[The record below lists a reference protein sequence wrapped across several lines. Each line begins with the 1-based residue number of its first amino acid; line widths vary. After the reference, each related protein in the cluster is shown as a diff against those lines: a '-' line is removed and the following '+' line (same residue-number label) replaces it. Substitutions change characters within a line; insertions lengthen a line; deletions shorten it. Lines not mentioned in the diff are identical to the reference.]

1 MTPFRHFEPSSAPR
15 ARRPPKI
22 TSSSCLRL
30 CRFESKTLLKCCNC
44 FLYCSLRII
53 EISRSHPKI
62 KQFIS
67 LEAVIHCTFSRNESS
82 MLLGLARIALLA
94 LVLIPCPCPSR
105 GPGPGRVIFVQFI
118 RAQPVS
124 WSRKQTTSGLSDLLV
139 SAPLWLSR
147 SLAARP
153 QVCNKCACS
162 RWLNRRAANPYRLL
176 RPRTSNVFI
185 SRNSSRG
192 SRNLA

>member
-1 MTPFRHFEPSSAPR
+1 MLQLSNTAAGPCLQGQYAAAQHRNLGRMTPFRHFEPSSALR

-30 CRFESKTLLKCCNC
+30 CQFESKTLLKCCNC

-94 LVLIPCPCPSR
+94 CPHPLPLSVPWPWPWPCDLRSERSSEAVHPS
-105 GPGPGRVIFVQFI
+105 
-118 RAQPVS
+118 
-124 WSRKQTTSGLSDLLV
+124 
-139 SAPLWLSR
+139 SAS
-147 SLAARP
+147 
-153 QVCNKCACS
+153 V
-162 RWLNRRAANPYRLL
+162 
-176 RPRTSNVFI
+176 VV
-185 SRNSSRG
+185 
-192 SRNLA
+192 